1 MTSTTTSTGTD
12 GRITV
17 RISDPGELIAA
28 VPHLLSYRPGPS
40 VVLLNH
46 SRGRR
51 RKIIPV
57 IRADLPDETCE
68 PDAARELVRCLLRHP
83 GAAVTVLIVG
93 CRPGH
98 RAPPGALPH
107 HRLAHRL
114 VAGCEAAGRPV
125 DHALWVPE
133 IRGGAPWRC
142 YHEDCRPGVLPDDR
156 ETVLAAAMA
165 TNGQVT
171 FGSREELARQ
181 LDPDDPAAIERRE
194 RLLEAAADGWA
205 ACPTAPSTGGIAGPA
220 AAVTGGVAVP
230 DGPVTGGVAGPD
242 APVTGGVAEPQ
253 AAATGRV
260 ACPATPVTGGVA
272 VPDAPVTGGVAEPD
286 APAADG
292 VAVPDAPVTGG
303 VACPAAPATGGV
315 AVPDAPVTDSVACP
329 PAAVTGG
336 VAEPAAPATGRV
348 AVPDAPATD
357 GVAQP
362 ADGIAVV
369 RAALARAVAG
379 DFDLSDE
386 DVVSLAMALSDLEVR
401 DRCLTTA
408 EPPGEPQA
416 AAAERLW
423 LELVRRTPPPERAEA
438 AVLLGYAAYRRGDGV
453 LASLA
458 FDNALTAHPGHRLA
472 ELLRICLERQLPP
485 DALRRL
491 SQSQEGGLM
500 PPPP

>member
-46 SRGRR
+46 SRGRKR
-51 RKIIPV
+51 RIIPV

-68 PDAARELVRCLLRHP
+68 PDATRELVRCVLRHP
-83 GAAVTVLIVG
+83 GAGVTVLIVG

-98 RAPPGALPH
+98 RAPPGTLPH

-114 VAGCEAAGRPV
+114 VAECEAAGRPV

-165 TNGQVT
+165 ANGQVT
-171 FGSREELARQ
+171 YGSREELARQ
-181 LDPDDPAAIERRE
+181 LVADDPAAIERRD
-194 RLLEAAADGWA
+194 RLLAAAAD
-205 ACPTAPSTGGIAGPA
+205 
-220 AAVTGGVAVP
+220 
-230 DGPVTGGVAGPD
+230 D
-242 APVTGGVAEPQ
+242 A
-253 AAATGRV
+253 R
-260 ACPATPVTGGVA
+260 
-272 VPDAPVTGGVAEPD
+272 PD
-286 APAADG
+286 APAMG
-292 VAVPDAPVTGG
+292 
-303 VACPAAPATGGV
+303 
-315 AVPDAPVTDSVACP
+315 SS
-329 PAAVTGG
+329 G
-336 VAEPAAPATGRV
+336 VAEPAGHV
-348 AVPDAPATD
+348 
-357 GVAQP
+357 
-362 ADGIAVV
+362 AVV

-386 DVVSLAMALSDLEVR
+386 DVVSLAMALSDLRVR

-408 EPPGEPQA
+408 EPPGEPPA

-453 LASLA
+453 LAALA
-458 FDNALTAHPGHRLA
+458 FDNALAAHPGHRLA
-472 ELLRICLERQLPP
+472 ELLQICLTRQLPP

-491 SQSQEGGLM
+491 SHCQEGGLM